1 MSRPETPPF
10 DAPWQAQAFAM
21 TVALVEA
28 GHLSWSEWSEALGAR
43 LNAPDAARDG
53 SDYYD
58 LWLATLAE
66 LVTTKRLTTSDRIE
80 ATTQAWQRA
89 ARATPHGQPI
99 ELAAEDRF

>member
-1 MSRPETPPF
+1 MSRPDTPPF

-43 LNAPDAARDG
+43 LNAPDAAQDG
-53 SDYYD
+53 SDYYGR
-58 LWLATLAE
+58 WLATLTE
-66 LVTTKRLTTSDRIE
+66 LVTTKGLTTPDRIE
-80 ATTQAWQRA
+80 ATTQAWHRA

-99 ELAAEDRF
+99 ELPAEARF